1 MTAATRTRPDPALT
15 TPPVL
20 PEPLVE
26 ALASIADQVNSAW
39 QQDQADHKSD
49 RPTHT
54 ILDGIVKATPADW
67 TVHET
72 AKLLRRASMACGWD
86 VDRHLEEL
94 ACARRDV
101 ADRECGEHS
110 RVCEFEGSKSDPA
123 GCCLP
128 YALVLVDEA
137 AGRLLAVAAGLT
149 GQDAAVCAAALIG
162 SVR

>member
-1 MTAATRTRPDPALT
+1 MTAALRARPVP
-15 TPPVL
+15 TPTVL
-20 PEPLVE
+20 PEPLVA
-26 ALASIADQVNSAW
+26 ALGTIADRVNAAW
-39 QQDQADHKSD
+39 QQDQADQTD
-49 RPTHT
+49 RPTHR
-54 ILDGIVKATPADW
+54 ILDTIVKATPADW
-67 TVHET
+67 TVHES
-72 AKLLRRASMACGWD
+72 AKLLRRASFACAWD

-101 ADRECGEHS
+101 GDRECGEHS

-149 GQDAAVCAAALIG
+149 GQDAAACAAALIG
-162 SVR
+162 HRP